1 MNVEGSDKPKF
12 CGAGDDENGN
22 FKLPVSCEI
31 FDFENEDDV
40 PLLLRFSPISSL
52 GTCSNKLDASVV
64 KTKPTAIVPVKRVL
78 DNTKSLNI
86 SVKKSKVSPFDDR
99 EKNEDDIRL
108 SDIIKMPGKSSDKC
122 FSSLKIN
129 LAVLEKSFEACKR
142 KRLVEK
148 KRLRSVRSDIQKC
161 CKELESKK
169 KKICSIR
176 RINEAHDEIQGKIDE
191 CMKDFVVKEKQ
202 LYLMEDL
209 IGERKQELETKE
221 IELNR
226 VKGNISKKEIELR
239 QVIDNIDKD
248 RERKEEELK
257 ALSRK
262 ITEFAFELKSKEK
275 DLDAMNKLIGKQVEK
290 LVSERKK
297 LLQCTQMKE
306 FESMK
311 KQFEGQVKELESKQK
326 QCEGLMVELESKEK
340 NFEGR
345 LKELESRKKEL
356 EGNMKEFESKEE
368 ALEGRMKELE
378 SKEKQVEGRA
388 MELESREMQHE
399 GREKEF
405 KSKVER
411 FEDQV
416 KELEIKKED
425 FESQLKVLE
434 SIDNQ
439 LAGQVKD
446 FESNKQEFECQ
457 MKELASK
464 QKHFEGRVKELESR
478 EKQLEGHM
486 KEFESKEEALEGRKN
501 ELELKEK
508 QFEGWAMELQSKES
522 QLVGRV
528 EEIESEKM
536 KFEGQVKELAKVVV
550 SRKGHFQSQLKELDS
565 KEKQIEEQQKQL
577 EMQVKE
583 HELKARE
590 FDSQVKELESK
601 KKHFESQVKE
611 LKSEERRLKGQ
622 VKELES
628 KEKKFK
634 GPAKKFRS
642 KADEFEGRVKEM
654 ESEKKHLESR
664 LKELES
670 KEKQFEEQMKQF
682 QSKEEEFKGKLKEL
696 ESKDEEFKGRVKE
709 LESKTKKFEGRWKEL
724 ELKENKFK
732 VKVKEL
738 NLQEKQFEGKVK
750 DPESSVNKFDGQ
762 FKEPNSRKRYIDEE
776 KDSVTSYMND
786 QLSCTIGGTS
796 LQLGTSEKTDGVES
810 LYNGILVNMRES
822 SDPSRLVLDM
832 IQNPII
838 PLCKKGD
845 NAVIIAD
852 YHIYLLEQLMRITPN
867 IKPCVR
873 EEALML
879 AFDLKADM
887 KENTGNSLTV
897 LGFLLLLSIF
907 GLLSSF
913 NEDEVLELFTFVSQ
927 HKIAIELFE
936 TLGFANKVSDFV
948 KNLITRK
955 QFVAAVRFSCAYSLA
970 DKNQL
975 VDMLREHVK
984 NVKLICESSCEKTN
998 SIEIK
1003 DKVKDQEIA
1012 SLRTVLQCILDC
1024 NLQSEDMLD
1033 KAIKYRILELKASKG
1048 I

>member
-1 MNVEGSDKPKF
+1 MNVEGSDKP
-12 CGAGDDENGN
+12 
-22 FKLPVSCEI
+22 VSCEV
-31 FDFENEDDV
+31 FDFENENDV

-52 GTCSNKLDASVV
+52 GTCSNKLDVSV

-86 SVKKSKVSPFDDR
+86 SVKKSKVSPYDDR
-99 EKNEDDIRL
+99 KKNEDDIRL

-129 LAVLEKSFEACKR
+129 LSVLEKSFEACKR

-148 KRLRSVRSDIQKC
+148 KRLRSVRSDIVKC

-169 KKICSIR
+169 KKVCSIT

-191 CMKDFVVKEKQ
+191 CMKDFVVKENQ

-209 IGERKQELETKE
+209 IGERKLELETKE
-221 IELNR
+221 VELSR
-226 VKGNISKKEIELR
+226 VKGSISKEIELR
-239 QVIDNIDKD
+239 RVIDNIDKD

-257 ALSRK
+257 VLSRK
-262 ITEFAFELKSKEK
+262 ITEFSFELKSKEK

-290 LVSERKK
+290 LLSERKK
-297 LLQCTQMKE
+297 LVQCTQMKE

-311 KQFEGQVKELESKQK
+311 KQFEGQAKELESKQK
-326 QCEGLMVELESKEK
+326 QYEGLMVELELKEK

-345 LKELESRKKEL
+345 FKELESRKKEL
-356 EGNMKEFESKEE
+356 EGNMKEFQSKEE
-368 ALEGRMKELE
+368 ALEGRMKVLDL
-378 SKEKQVEGRA
+378 KEKQVEGRA

-405 KSKVER
+405 KSKVGR
-411 FEDQV
+411 FDDQV

-439 LAGQVKD
+439 LAGRVKD
-446 FESNKQEFECQ
+446 FASNKQEFECQ
-457 MKELASK
+457 LKELASK

-508 QFEGWAMELQSKES
+508 Q
-522 QLVGRV
+522 LVGRV

-536 KFEGQVKELAKVVV
+536 KFEGQVKELGKVVV
-550 SRKGHFQSQLKELDS
+550 SRKRHFQSRLKELDS
-565 KEKQIEEQQKQL
+565 KEKKIEEQHKQL
-577 EMQVKE
+577 EEQVKE

-601 KKHFESQVKE
+601 KKHFESQVEE
-611 LKSEERRLKGQ
+611 LKSEERRLQGQ

-634 GPAKKFRS
+634 GPVKKFGS
-642 KADEFEGRVKEM
+642 KVDEFEGRVEEL
-654 ESEKKHLESR
+654 ESEKKHFEIR

-670 KEKQFEEQMKQF
+670 KEKQFEEQMKEF
-682 QSKEEEFKGKLKEL
+682 HSKEEEFKGKVKEL
-696 ESKDEEFKGRVKE
+696 ESKDEAFKGRVKE

-738 NLQEKQFEGKVK
+738 NLQEKQFAGKVK
-750 DPESSVNKFDGQ
+750 DPESSLNKFDGQ
-762 FKEPNSRKRYIDEE
+762 LKEPNSRKRYIDEE

-796 LQLGTSEKTDGVES
+796 LQLGTSEKTEGVES
-810 LYNGILVNMRES
+810 LYNGILVNMIES

-838 PLCKKGD
+838 PICKKGD

-852 YHIYLLEQLMRITPN
+852 YHIYLLEQLMRMTPN

-887 KENTGNSLTV
+887 KENTENSLTV

-907 GLLSSF
+907 GLLTSF
-913 NEDEVLELFTFVSQ
+913 NEDEVLELFAFVSQ

-970 DKNQL
+970 NKNQL
-975 VDMLREHVK
+975 VVMLREHVQ
-984 NVKLICESSCEKTN
+984 NVKLICDSSCEKTN

-1003 DKVKDQEIA
+1003 DKAKDQEIA

-1033 KAIKYRILELKASKG
+1033 KEIKYRILELKASKG